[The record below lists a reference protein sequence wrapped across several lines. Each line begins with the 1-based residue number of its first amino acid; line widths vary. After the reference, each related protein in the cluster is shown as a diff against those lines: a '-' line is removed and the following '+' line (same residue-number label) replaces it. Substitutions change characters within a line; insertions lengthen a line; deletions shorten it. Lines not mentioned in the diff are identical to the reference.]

1 MASSPGRAGPLAG
14 LKVLDLSRV
23 LAGPYCA
30 MLLGDAGADVIKVE
44 PPAGDDTRAW
54 GPPYLAGCEPRPG
67 YPGDSAYYASCNRNK
82 RGIVLDLST
91 PAGQEAVRRLAARAD
106 VVIENFKP
114 GTMEKWGLGYED
126 VLRPLNPRLVYAS
139 ISGYGR
145 TGPDADLPGYDFVA
159 QAAGGVMSI
168 TGVPDGD
175 PMKVG
180 VAVTDLTTGML
191 AAFSICAA
199 LLGRQASGWGQRVD
213 LSLLETQVAWLAN
226 VGQAYLV
233 SGQPPRRYGN
243 AHPSIVPYELYYAAD
258 RPMVVAVGN
267 DRQFRKFCAIIGA
280 PEWADDPRFAT
291 NPARVRHRTEL
302 AGRIAARL
310 QQRPAQEWLAEMR
323 AAGVPGGP
331 VRTLPE
337 VFADPQV
344 LARGM
349 KAEVTHPVAGALAL
363 IGIPFKFGETPG
375 TVRRHPPRLGEH
387 TLEVLEEAGFS
398 PDEIRLITEPRGQV
412 SPSAPTP
419 SRSGGAPAA
428 PGAGGA
434 APSPPPRR
442 GSAGPS

>member
-1 MASSPGRAGPLAG
+1 MACSPGSIHGPLAG

-54 GPPYLAGCEPRPG
+54 GPPFLSGCEPGPD

-91 PAGQEAVRRLAARAD
+91 PAGQEAVRRLAVQAD
-106 VVIENFKP
+106 VVIENFKA
-114 GTMEKWGLGYED
+114 GTMARWGLGYEE
-126 VLRPLNPRLVYAS
+126 VLQPLNPRLVYAN

-145 TGPDADLPGYDFVA
+145 TGPDANLPGYDFVA
-159 QAAGGVMSI
+159 QAVGGVMSI
-168 TGVPDGD
+168 TGVPAGD

-199 LLGRQASGWGQRVD
+199 LLGRQSTGRGQRVD

-226 VGQAYLV
+226 VAQAYLV
-233 SGQPPRRYGN
+233 SGREPARYGN
-243 AHPSIVPYELYYAAD
+243 AHASIVPYELFYAAD
-258 RPMVVAVGN
+258 KPVVVAVGN
-267 DRQFRKFCAIIGA
+267 DQQFRRFVEILGR
-280 PEWADDPRFAT
+280 PGWATDPRFAT
-291 NPARVRHRTEL
+291 NPARVRNRTEL
-302 AGRIAARL
+302 VVMIAAVMRE
-310 QQRPAQEWLAEMR
+310 RPAADWLGQMQ

-349 KAEVTHPVAGALAL
+349 KTDVAHPAAGTLPL
-363 IGIPFKFGETPG
+363 IGIPFKFGDSPG
-375 TVRRHPPRLGEH
+375 TVRLHPPCLGEH
-387 TLEVLEEAGFS
+387 TLEVLQEAGFTAA
-398 PDEIRLITEPRGQV
+398 EI
-412 SPSAPTP
+412 
-419 SRSGGAPAA
+419 AA
-428 PGAGGA
+428 LTTRVH
-434 APSPPPRR
+434 RR
-442 GSAGPS
+442 P